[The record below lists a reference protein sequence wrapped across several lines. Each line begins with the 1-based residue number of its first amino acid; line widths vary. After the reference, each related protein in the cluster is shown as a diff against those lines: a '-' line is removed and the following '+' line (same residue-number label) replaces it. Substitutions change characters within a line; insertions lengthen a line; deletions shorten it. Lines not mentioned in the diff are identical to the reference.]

1 MTPKQEAFVLAYL
14 ESGNASEAYRRA
26 YNAVNMKDSSVRVQA
41 AKMLASPNIALRIE
55 QIRKPAVDAAQMTL
69 EQHIAD
75 LKRIRDAAFGDG
87 KYSAAATAEVAR
99 GKVAGFYVEKVE
111 QVGPLVV
118 KVVRLTDA

>member
-26 YNAVNMKDSSVRVQA
+26 YSAENMKDSSVRVQA
-41 AKMLASPNIALRIE
+41 AKMLASPNIALRVE

-69 EQHIAD
+69 EQHLRD
-75 LKRIRDAAFGDG
+75 LQELRDKAKEEG
-87 KYSAAATAEVAR
+87 KYSAAVTAEVAR

-118 KVVRLTDA
+118 NVVRLTDA